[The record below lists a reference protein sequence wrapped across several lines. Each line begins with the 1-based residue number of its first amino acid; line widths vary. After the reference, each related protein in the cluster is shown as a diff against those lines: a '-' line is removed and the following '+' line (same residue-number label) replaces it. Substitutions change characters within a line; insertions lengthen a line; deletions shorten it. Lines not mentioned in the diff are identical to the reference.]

1 MAQASNDK
9 PVRVAVFDRVHK
21 AEQAVEALLL
31 EGFEKDQI
39 SVICS
44 DPAREEHFKGFE
56 GAQAGESAPHRAAVG
71 GVIGAT
77 LGGLATIAAL
87 ATTGGV
93 AVVAAGH
100 LVASL
105 ATGGIVGG
113 FIGAMTSRGLDKE
126 AAEFYEQSIE
136 KGKIVVVAE
145 DRSDEGPRRL
155 RAAEK
160 RFEESGAEP
169 VSLHAH

>member
-1 MAQASNDK
+1 MAHQNNAK
-9 PVRVAVFDRVHK
+9 PVRVAVFDGIYR

-44 DPAREEHFKGFE
+44 DPAKEEHFKAFE
-56 GAQAGESAPHRAAVG
+56 GQQAGESAPGRAIVG

-77 LGGLATIAAL
+77 LGGLATVAAL
-87 ATTGGV
+87 ATAGGMVV
-93 AVVAAGH
+93 AAAGH
-100 LVASL
+100 LVASV
-105 ATGGIVGG
+105 AAGGVAGG
-113 FIGAMTSRGLDKE
+113 FVGAMTSRGLDRE
-126 AAEFYEQSIE
+126 AAEYYEQAVE
-136 KGKIVVVAE
+136 KGKILVVAE
-145 DRSDEGPRRL
+145 DDGGDGSRKL

-160 RFEESGAEP
+160 RFEEAGAEP

>member
-1 MAQASNDK
+1 MAHAKDDK
-9 PVRVAVFDRVHK
+9 PVRVAVFDRIYK

-44 DPAREEHFKGFE
+44 DPAKEEYFREFE
-56 GAQAGESAPHRAAVG
+56 APQAGESAPRRAAAG

-77 LGGLATIAAL
+77 LGGLAAVASL
-87 ATTGGV
+87 ATAGGV

-100 LVASL
+100 LVFSL

-126 AAEFYEQSIE
+126 AAEYYEQSVE
-136 KGKIVVVAE
+136 NGKILVVAE
-145 DRSDEGPRRL
+145 DNSDEGPKRL

-160 RFEESGAEP
+160 QFERAGAEP

>member
-1 MAQASNDK
+1 MAHTKNEK
-9 PVRVAVFDRVHK
+9 PVRVAVFEQVYK

-39 SVICS
+39 SVLCS
-44 DPAREEHFKGFE
+44 DPAKERHFKEFE
-56 GAQAGESAPHRAAVG
+56 AEEAGESAPRGAAAG

-77 LGGLATIAAL
+77 LGGLAAVAAFV
-87 ATTGGV
+87 TTGGI
-93 AVVAAGH
+93 AIVVAGH
-100 LVASL
+100 LVTSL
-105 ATGGIVGG
+105 AAGGIVGG

-126 AAEFYEQSIE
+126 AAEYYEQSIE
-136 KGKIVVVAE
+136 KGKILVVAE
-145 DRSDEGPRRL
+145 DQGDDGPRKL

-160 RFEESGAEP
+160 QFEQAGAEP

>member
-1 MAQASNDK
+1 MANTNAGK
-9 PVRVAVFDRVHK
+9 PVRVAVFNHIDK

-31 EGFEKDQI
+31 EGFKKDQI

-44 DPAREEHFKGFE
+44 DPAKEEHFKGFE
-56 GAQAGESAPHRAAVG
+56 ADQAGESTTRTTAVG
-71 GVIGAT
+71 GVIGAA
-77 LGGLATIAAL
+77 LGGLATVAAL

-100 LVASL
+100 FVASL
-105 ATGGIVGG
+105 AMGGIAGG
-113 FIGAMTSRGLDKE
+113 FLGAMVSRGLDKE
-126 AAEFYEQSIE
+126 AAEFYEQSVE

-145 DRSDEGPRRL
+145 DDSDEGPRKL

-160 RFEESGAEP
+160 RFEEAGAEP